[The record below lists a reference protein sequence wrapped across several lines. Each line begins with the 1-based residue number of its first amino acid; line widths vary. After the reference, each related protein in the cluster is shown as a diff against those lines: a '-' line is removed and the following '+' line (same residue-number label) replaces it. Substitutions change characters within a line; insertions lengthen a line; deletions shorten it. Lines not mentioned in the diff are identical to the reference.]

1 LGIGIALGLAVGAA
15 LNTKKNKKHK
25 KWLNFLVVWKV
36 LCFGLQVKVYK
47 EIFKDQ
53 KINKSK

>member
-1 LGIGIALGLAVGAA
+1 
-15 LNTKKNKKHK
+15 
-25 KWLNFLVVWKV
+25 VWKV

>member
-25 KWLNFLVVWKV
+25 KWLNFFEKISHF
-36 LCFGLQVKVYK
+36 LCL
-47 EIFKDQ
+47 IH
-53 KINKSK
+53 